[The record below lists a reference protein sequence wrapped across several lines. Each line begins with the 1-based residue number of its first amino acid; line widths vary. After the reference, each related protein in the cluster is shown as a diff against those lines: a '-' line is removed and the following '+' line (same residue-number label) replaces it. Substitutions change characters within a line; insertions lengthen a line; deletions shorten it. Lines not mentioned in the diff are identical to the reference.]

1 METILTLMGWGSIA
15 ILAWFIFGFLRNLI
29 KAWRRPRSRTDT
41 VSKDMYSAD
50 KKKGGGTG
58 NQSARPQMRT
68 GRRLLSGRRR
78 TDRR

>member
-41 VSKDMYSAD
+41 VSKDMY
-50 KKKGGGTG
+50 
-58 NQSARPQMRT
+58 
-68 GRRLLSGRRR
+68 
-78 TDRR
+78 